1 MITCPF
7 SNFIGNHCMPDPVE
21 PASLSR
27 QIANFSEEASF
38 FIAMYRHHS
47 VKPVPDPALI
57 LVLNKQWLEK
67 KKRRVCKKEGV
78 VKLWLSKKPH
88 HAVQAE
94 RDEFDEL

>member
-7 SNFIGNHCMPDPVE
+7 SNFIGQRCMPDPVE
-21 PASLSR
+21 PASLNR

-38 FIAMYRHHS
+38 FIAMYRHHP
-47 VKPVPDPALI
+47 VKPVPDPALM

-88 HAVQAE
+88 HAVQSD
-94 RDEFDEL
+94 RDEFEEL